1 MLKPNLPSL
10 AAAALSLTLAAG
22 PTSAEDD
29 TLGQVVKVQGTAVIS
44 QGSRY
49 LLGQEG
55 TPLKSGNRLI
65 TLEGAEV
72 VLKFKDNCQFRMGE
86 DQLFDVADRSPCVL
100 GLNGNYPLD
109 PRTAVMAE
117 DTPVELRPAALGDAK
132 GVQKGMELTPV
143 GTLLETQGRVQVNGY
158 VAKGGVR
165 LQLHARVVTGADGY
179 ATLKFTDGQTL
190 ALQPYT
196 QLVIQDYYFASGGR
210 GDNRA
215 KFELLAGGLQY
226 NSGVM
231 AKENPHAVKFVTPS
245 GTLAVNDANFKVVI
259 GSLILEVTFGSVTVN
274 DRQVVKAGQFLC
286 ISDQGE
292 LSVFNSLAELTN
304 AVPACPLPSQAALI
318 TSPTLAPS
326 TGATLTPVSMPSVFL
341 MAGAFGAAIAAY
353 ENSTGNNKQ
362 PISTPETTATQ

>member
-1 MLKPNLPSL
+1 MLKPNLSFL

-22 PTSAEDD
+22 PISAEDD

-44 QGSRY
+44 QGTRY
-49 LLGQEG
+49 VLGQEG
-55 TPLKSGNRLI
+55 TPLKAGNRLM

-86 DQLFDVADRSPCVL
+86 DQLFDVADQSPCVL

-132 GVQKGMELTPV
+132 GVKKGIELTPV

-158 VAKGGVR
+158 AAKGGVR

-179 ATLKFTDGQTL
+179 ATLKFTDGQIL
-190 ALQPYT
+190 ALQPST
-196 QLVIQDYYFASGGR
+196 QLVIQDYYFASNGR
-210 GDNRA
+210 GENRA

-231 AKENPHAVKFVTPS
+231 ARENPRAVQLVTPS
-245 GTLAVNDANFKVVI
+245 GTLAVNAANFKVII
-259 GSLILEVTFGSVTVN
+259 GSLIIEVISGTVTLN
-274 DRQVVKAGQFLC
+274 GQEIKAGNFVY
-286 ISDQGE
+286 ISNEGVV
-292 LSVFNSLAELTN
+292 SFYNSLAELSK
-304 AVPACPLPSQAALI
+304 AIPASELPSQ
-318 TSPTLAPS
+318 TSLFTSATLGADQGVTLAP
-326 TGATLTPVSMPSVFL
+326 ASMPSVFL
-341 MAGAFGAAIAAY
+341 MALGAGAAIAAY
-353 ENSTGNNKQ
+353 QNNSDNN
-362 PISTPETTATQ
+362 PLSETETTPIQ